1 MVDEVDANVTS
12 ARVAADHMSVE
23 LTVSPLTKGH
33 IHHLQAGG
41 IKSKSGEGLWHPDA
55 FYTLNEIPNP

>member
-1 MVDEVDANVTS
+1 
-12 ARVAADHMSVE
+12 VAADHMSVE

-55 FYTLNEIPNP
+55 YYTLNEIPNP